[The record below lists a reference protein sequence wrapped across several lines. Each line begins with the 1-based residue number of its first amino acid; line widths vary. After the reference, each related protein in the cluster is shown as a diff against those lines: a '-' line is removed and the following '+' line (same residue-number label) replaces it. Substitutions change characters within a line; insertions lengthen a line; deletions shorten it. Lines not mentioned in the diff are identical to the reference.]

1 MTEFFN
7 DFDFDDATRMED
19 LARLMFELRYSCD
32 TLKEQYQVASA
43 AELLAQIKVGA
54 VAEHPAYEHYLSMNM
69 LDEMREAVRSE
80 IKDFLPR
87 VKRL

>member
-1 MTEFFN
+1 MADFFN
-7 DFDFDDATRMED
+7 DFDFEDATRMED
-19 LARLMFELRYSCD
+19 LARLMFELRYSRD
-32 TLKEQYQVASA
+32 TLKEQYQIASA
-43 AELLAQIKVGA
+43 DELLASIKAGT

-69 LDEMREAVRSE
+69 LDEMREAVRGE